1 MAETELDRFFRENRL
16 REAQSVEP
24 SVFENPRYASMIYNS
39 SVPLNQL
46 EKYIQQSQGYMLE
59 PAYNPTMRDTSQKN
73 VRSALEYLK
82 SKGIVGKDVRE
93 GRRTLKDTTESFTG
107 TEDSIGLV
115 DATPIGSLF
124 AAQEG
129 QRALV
134 KAEPNAFKRQMASL
148 SFMRQPFQT
157 YLDRPEVAIPLFD
170 MASGAVEGMGFA
182 YLAKPILKK
191 FKNFAKSL
199 AGKIKGDTEVSAPT
213 IGALPKA
220 EPNML
225 ASTRRMPPNMV
236 MTNPR
241 KLDDFGFYYK
251 SEELANKMKQTK
263 GSGKDFENFFKGQGI
278 SETELFDTG
287 LDELFKVTSRPITKK
302 DILTKI
308 NLNKLQ
314 LYEDV
319 YQDNPVAEGSSLIFE
334 NIADKI
340 SETPSY
346 NKFSNYEIDELNKGL
361 NVSDKTRAETELV
374 NPTKVLEDTKT
385 GYRIVYDDDGQ
396 NFLTFDKDADIFD
409 ITQSEQYKGF
419 RDSGDDMDAYRF
431 NEIAERGNINEA
443 IVQTESYA
451 IQNGDYV
458 AKDARFSESTQ
469 QGGSNYKEAVLGKQS
484 NNPTLAQSGEY
495 DAVDDYI
502 NPAHFPNY
510 NPIVHVRTK
519 DRTLDDGS
527 KTLYVEELQ
536 SDRGQAGRRRGFAPG
551 SRSYAKLEEKMNGL
565 NSELINTFKNIP
577 IKLKSYEQEEL
588 YKRAN
593 PDKPIIRV
601 PFRSDLSPSELK
613 LATDQANMLSDD
625 RLLGTSIQR
634 LRADLEEFLDVDNSR
649 IPEEFKTMK
658 LSDYLDFISDPDYKG
673 SSDVEMFNLMRI
685 IDNDRRYPLGRD
697 DLDGFPPKFNEMS
710 EEQQINRLRSAL
722 QDIQYERYDLKGSNK
737 FPDLDT
743 FAGYA
748 DDLRND
754 ITETGNK
761 MMGNV
766 PGGAL
771 VEKTEDWTKVGIK
784 RLLQR
789 AVKEGHDSVSFSPGQ
804 VQVDRW
810 GNEGL
815 YNHYDNV
822 IPAMA
827 KKVAGKENVT
837 KAMVEIRPK
846 NLHTVVMMRGETP
859 LDRLYMVKEVG
870 TDKPVASFKTLE
882 QAQDNADFRNA
893 TQKQESV
900 TIKITPELREKV
912 LKGLS
917 LFTMGAGTAIG
928 LEEQLGALSNMPS
941 TQANAT

>member
-1 MAETELDRFFRENRL
+1 MAETELDRFFRENRI

-24 SVFENPRYASMIYNS
+24 SVFEDPRYASMIYNS

-46 EKYIQQSQGYMLE
+46 QKNIQQSQGATLE
-59 PAYNPTMRDTSQKN
+59 PYKPTMRENIKYGIRDLLTYLGTPEGTASNVARGFMGNPNAEAFSKSVGLLDVAPIVNIPFYLQEAGRGFQRAQKGTDYIAPAIEGGAAILEGALVTKPLAKKLKGFSKSLSQK
-73 VRSALEYLK
+73 LQGET
-82 SKGIVGKDVRE
+82 D
-93 GRRTLKDTTESFTG
+93 
-107 TEDSIGLV
+107 
-115 DATPIGSLF
+115 
-124 AAQEG
+124 
-129 QRALV
+129 
-134 KAEPNAFKRQMASL
+134 
-148 SFMRQPFQT
+148 
-157 YLDRPEVAIPLFD
+157 
-170 MASGAVEGMGFA
+170 
-182 YLAKPILKK
+182 
-191 FKNFAKSL
+191 
-199 AGKIKGDTEVSAPT
+199 VSAPT
-213 IGALPKA
+213 IGSLPKA
-220 EPNML
+220 EPKML
-225 ASTRRMPPNMV
+225 ASTRRMPPGGGNV

-241 KLDDFGFYYK
+241 KLDDFGFFYK
-251 SEELANKMKQTK
+251 SEEVANKMKQNK
-263 GSGKDFENFFKGQGI
+263 GSGKDFENYFLKQGVTK
-278 SETELFDTG
+278 SELFDTG

-308 NLNKLQ
+308 NVNKLE

-346 NKFSNYEIDELNKGL
+346 NKFSNYEIDEIRLNHLNKGIK
-361 NVSDKTRAETELV
+361 VSDETRAETELV
-374 NPTKVLEDTKT
+374 KPTKVLEDTKT

-458 AKDARFSESTQ
+458 AKDARFSRQTQ
-469 QGGSNYKEAVLGKQS
+469 PGGTNYREFVIGKQS
-484 NNPTLAQSGEY
+484 NNPTLAQRGEY
-495 DAVDDYI
+495 DLVDDYQ
-502 NPAHFPNY
+502 NPIHFPNY
-510 NPIVHVRTK
+510 NPIVHLRTK
-519 DRTLDDGS
+519 DRTLEDGS
-527 KTLYVEELQ
+527 KTLYVEEFQ
-536 SDRGQAGRRRGFAPG
+536 SDRGQAGRQRGFAPG
-551 SRSYAKLEEKMNGL
+551 SRSYAKLEEEMKGYN
-565 NSELINTFKNIP
+565 NELLNTFKNIP

-634 LRADLEEFLDVDNSR
+634 LRTDLEEFLDVDNSR

-673 SSDVEMFNLMRI
+673 SSDIEMFNLMRI
-685 IDNDRRYPLGRD
+685 IDSDRRYPLGRD

-722 QDIQYERYDLKGSNK
+722 QDIQYERYDIKGSNR

-748 DDLRND
+748 DQLRND
-754 ITETGNK
+754 IVETNNK

-766 PGGAL
+766 PGGDL
-771 VEKTEDWTKVGIK
+771 VESTEDWTKFGIK

-789 AVKEGHDSVSFSPGQ
+789 AVLEGHDSVSFSPGQ

-815 YNHYDNV
+815 LDHYEDK
-822 IPAMA
+822 IPSMA
-827 KKVAGKENVT
+827 KKVAGKENVS
-837 KAMVEIRPK
+837 KQIVEIRPT
-846 NLHTVVMMRGETP
+846 NLHTVVMLRGSSP
-859 LDRLYMVKEVG
+859 LDRVYQVKEVG
-870 TDKPVASFKTLE
+870 TDLPVASFKTLE
-882 QAQDNADFRNA
+882 EAQNNADFRNA

-928 LEEQLGALSNMPS
+928 LDEQLGALSNMPS

>member
-129 QRALV
+129 QRELI

-458 AKDARFSESTQ
+458 AKDARFSEQTQ
-469 QGGSNYKEAVLGKQS
+469 QGGSNYREFVIGKQS
-484 NNPTLAQSGEY
+484 NNPTLAQRGEY
-495 DAVDDYI
+495 DLVDDYQ
-502 NPAHFPNY
+502 NPIHFPNY
-510 NPIVHVRTK
+510 NPIVHLRTK
-519 DRTLDDGS
+519 DRTLEDGS
-527 KTLYVEELQ
+527 KTLYVEEFQ
-536 SDRGQAGRRRGFAPG
+536 SDRGQAGRQRGFAPG
-551 SRSYAKLEEKMNGL
+551 
-565 NSELINTFKNIP
+565 T
-577 IKLKSYEQEEL
+577 KSYEKNKQKFDEVDDELFGLRNLKIKLTAPEQELL
-588 YKRAN
+588 YSLKNSDR
-593 PDKPIIRV
+593 PPIRV
-601 PFRSDLSPSELK
+601 P
-613 LATDQANMLSDD
+613 
-625 RLLGTSIQR
+625 
-634 LRADLEEFLDVDNSR
+634 LREDVSGLMAEKYNQGAKMPENVFDYENSR
-649 IPEEFKTMK
+649 MPDEYKTMTMADYIDFVNSNNLEDSITTSLEPLKALRKAGFVVEPFEKMPKELQRDIVGTFVRYTPPTKYDLRGNNQFPDAKTFEAYVDDLIARRYRLDTK
-658 LSDYLDFISDPDYKG
+658 LS
-673 SSDVEMFNLMRI
+673 
-685 IDNDRRYPLGRD
+685 
-697 DLDGFPPKFNEMS
+697 
-710 EEQQINRLRSAL
+710 
-722 QDIQYERYDLKGSNK
+722 SN
-737 FPDLDT
+737 
-743 FAGYA
+743 
-748 DDLRND
+748 
-754 ITETGNK
+754 I
-761 MMGNV
+761 
-766 PGGAL
+766 PGGDV
-771 VEKTEDWTKVGIK
+771 VETTEGWTKFGIK

-789 AVKEGHDSVSFSPGQ
+789 AVQEGHDSVSFSPGQ
-804 VQVDRW
+804 IQVDRW
-810 GNEGL
+810 RKESL
-815 YNHYDNV
+815 RDHYDKK
-822 IPAMA
+822 IPSMA
-827 KKVAGKENVT
+827 KKVAGEKNVS
-837 KAMVEIRPK
+837 KQIVEIRPK
-846 NLHTVVMMRGETP
+846 NLHTVVMIRGETP

-882 QAQDNADFRNA
+882 QAQNNADFRNA
-893 TQKQESV
+893 TQKQESW

-928 LEEQLGALSNMPS
+928 LDEQLGALSNMPS

>member
-24 SVFENPRYASMIYNS
+24 SVFENPQYASMIYNS

-46 EKYIQQSQGYMLE
+46 EKNIQQSQGAMLE
-59 PAYNPTMRDTSQKN
+59 PYKPTMRENIRYGIRDLLTYLGTPEGTASN
-73 VRSALEYLK
+73 VARGVMGNPNAETFSKSVGLLDVAPIVNIPFYLQEAK
-82 SKGIVGKDVRE
+82 RGFEKAQ
-93 GRRTLKDTTESFTG
+93 TG
-107 TEDSIGLV
+107 TDYIAPAIEG
-115 DATPIGSLF
+115 G
-124 AAQEG
+124 AALLEG
-129 QRALV
+129 ALV
-134 KAEPNAFKRQMASL
+134 TK
-148 SFMRQPFQT
+148 
-157 YLDRPEVAIPLFD
+157 PL
-170 MASGAVEGMGFA
+170 
-182 YLAKPILKK
+182 
-191 FKNFAKSL
+191 AKSL
-199 AGKIKGDTEVSAPT
+199 KGFSKSLSQKLKGDTDVSTPIVGT
-213 IGALPKA
+213 LPLKS
-220 EPNML
+220 EPKML

-236 MTNPR
+236 MKDPR
-241 KLDDFGFYYK
+241 VVDDFGFYYK

-287 LDELFKVTSRPITKK
+287 LTDLFKVTNRPITKK
-302 DILTKI
+302 DILLKI
-308 NLNKLQ
+308 RMNKLQ
-314 LYEDV
+314 LYEDI

-346 NKFSNYEIDELNKGL
+346 NKFSNYEIDEIRFNHLNKGIK
-361 NVSDKTRAETELV
+361 VSDETRAETMLV
-374 NPTKVLEDTKT
+374 NPSKVLEDTKT
-385 GYRIVYDDDGQ
+385 GYRIVYDDESKS
-396 NFLTFDKDADIFD
+396 FLTFNKDADIFD
-409 ITQSEQYKGF
+409 ISQSEQYKLF
-419 RDSGDDMDAYRF
+419 SDSGDDMDAFRF
-431 NEIAERGNINEA
+431 NEISTPGNINEA
-443 IVQTESYA
+443 IVQTESFA
-451 IQNGDYV
+451 IQNGDYI

-469 QGGSNYKEAVLGKQS
+469 QGGSNYQEAVLGKQS
-484 NNPTLAQSGEY
+484 NNPTLAQRGEY

-536 SDRGQAGRRRGFAPG
+536 SDRGQAGRRKGFAPG

-565 NSELINTFKNIP
+565 NSELLNTFKNIP

-601 PFRSDLSPSELK
+601 PFRSDLSPSVLK
-613 LATDQANMLSDD
+613 FATDRANMLSDD

-673 SSDVEMFNLMRI
+673 SSDVEMLNLMRI
-685 IDNDRRYPLGRD
+685 IDTDRRYPLGRD
-697 DLDGFPPKFNEMS
+697 DLDGFPPKFNELS
-710 EEQQINRLRSAL
+710 KEQQINRLRSAL

-766 PGGAL
+766 PGGDL

-882 QAQDNADFRNA
+882 QAQNNADFRNA

-928 LEEQLGALSNMPS
+928 LDEQLGALSNMPS

>member
-16 REAQSVEP
+16 RGAQSVEP
-24 SVFENPRYASMIYNS
+24 SVFENPQYASMIYNS

-46 EKYIQQSQGYMLE
+46 EKNIQQSQGATLE
-59 PAYNPTMRDTSQKN
+59 PYNPSLTD
-73 VRSALEYLK
+73 YFK
-82 SKGIVGKDVRE
+82 SGASYVGENLLGMNNYQANKF
-93 GRRTLKDTTESFTG
+93 G
-107 TEDSIGLV
+107 
-115 DATPIGSLF
+115 
-124 AAQEG
+124 
-129 QRALV
+129 
-134 KAEPNAFKRQMASL
+134 RQM
-148 SFMRQPFQT
+148 FG
-157 YLDRPEVAIPLFD
+157 DRGSDQLTKNI
-170 MASGAVEGMGFA
+170 GFA
-182 YLAKPILKK
+182 DIVPAFRGMHMAALPMIPAYANEAYRAFDRGDYLGGVIEGGAALLEGVLLTKPI
-191 FKNFAKSL
+191 AKSL
-199 AGKIKGDTEVSAPT
+199 KELSKSLSQKLKGEGEVSAPT
-213 IGALPKA
+213 IGALPLKT
-220 EPNML
+220 EPKML
-225 ASTRRMPPNMV
+225 ASTRRMPPGGGNV
-236 MTNPR
+236 MTDPR
-241 KLDDFGFYYK
+241 KLDELGFFYK
-251 SEELANKMKQTK
+251 SEEIANKMKQNK
-263 GSGKDFENFFKGQGI
+263 GSGADFKKYFENQGV
-278 SETELFDTG
+278 TDAELIDTG
-287 LDELFKVTSRPITKK
+287 LTDLFKVTSRPITKK
-302 DILTKI
+302 DILLKI
-308 NLNKLQ
+308 RMNKLQ
-314 LYEDV
+314 LYEDI

-346 NKFSNYEIDELNKGL
+346 NKFSNYEIDQLNRGL
-361 NVSDKTRAETELV
+361 KVSDETRAETELV
-374 NPTKVLEDTKT
+374 NPAKVLEDTKT
-385 GYRIVYDDDGQ
+385 GYRIVYDDESKS
-396 NFLTFDKDADIFD
+396 FLTFNKDADIFD
-409 ITQSEQYKGF
+409 ISQSEQYKLF
-419 RDSGDDMDAYRF
+419 SDSGDDMDAFRF
-431 NEIAERGNINEA
+431 NEISTPGNINEA
-443 IVQTESYA
+443 IVQTESFA
-451 IQNGDYV
+451 IQNGDYI

-484 NNPTLAQSGEY
+484 NNPTLAQRGEY

-502 NPAHFPNY
+502 NKAHFPNY

-565 NSELINTFKNIP
+565 NSELLNTFKNIP

-601 PFRSDLSPSELK
+601 PFKSDLSPSVLK
-613 LATDQANMLSDD
+613 FATDRANMLSDD

-658 LSDYLDFISDPDYKG
+658 LSDYLDFISDPEYKG
-673 SSDVEMFNLMRI
+673 SSDVEMLNLMRI
-685 IDNDRRYPLGRD
+685 IDTDRRYPLGRD
-697 DLDGFPPKFNEMS
+697 DLDGFPPKFNELS
-710 EEQQINRLRSAL
+710 KEQQINRLRSAL
-722 QDIQYERYDLKGSNK
+722 QDIRYERYDLKGSNK

-766 PGGAL
+766 PGGDL

-882 QAQDNADFRNA
+882 QAQNNADFRNA

-928 LEEQLGALSNMPS
+928 LDEQLGALSNMPS

>member
-1 MAETELDRFFRENRL
+1 MAETELDRFFRENRIK
-16 REAQSVEP
+16 EAQSVNP
-24 SVFENPRYASMIYNS
+24 SVFENPQYASMIYNS

-46 EKYIQQSQGYMLE
+46 EKNIQQSQGATLE
-59 PAYNPTMRDTSQKN
+59 PYNPTMRENIKYGIRDLLTYLGTPEGVASN
-73 VRSALEYLK
+73 VARGFMGNPNAEAFSKSVGLLDVAPIVNIPFYLQ
-82 SKGIVGKDVRE
+82 E
-93 GRRTLKDTTESFTG
+93 AGRGFERAQTG
-107 TEDSIGLV
+107 TDYIAPAIEG
-115 DATPIGSLF
+115 G
-124 AAQEG
+124 AAILEG
-129 QRALV
+129 ALV
-134 KAEPNAFKRQMASL
+134 TKPLAKKLKGFSKSL
-148 SFMRQPFQT
+148 S
-157 YLDRPEVAIPLFD
+157 
-170 MASGAVEGMGFA
+170 
-182 YLAKPILKK
+182 KK
-191 FKNFAKSL
+191 L
-199 AGKIKGDTEVSAPT
+199 KGDTDVSTPIVGT
-213 IGALPKA
+213 LPLKS
-220 EPNML
+220 EPKML

-236 MTNPR
+236 MKDPR
-241 KLDDFGFYYK
+241 VVDDFGFYYK

-287 LDELFKVTSRPITKK
+287 LTDLFKVTNRPITKK
-302 DILTKI
+302 DILLKI
-308 NLNKLQ
+308 RMNKLQ
-314 LYEDV
+314 LYEDI

-334 NIADKI
+334 NIAEKI
-340 SETPSY
+340 SKTPSY
-346 NKFSNYEIDELNKGL
+346 NKFSNYEIDEIRFNHLNRGIK
-361 NVSDKTRAETELV
+361 VSDETRAETELV
-374 NPTKVLEDTKT
+374 NPSKVLEDTKT
-385 GYRIVYDDDGQ
+385 GYRIVYDDESKS
-396 NFLTFDKDADIFD
+396 FLTFNKDADIFD
-409 ITQSEQYKGF
+409 ISQSEQYKLF
-419 RDSGDDMDAYRF
+419 SDSGDDMDAFRF
-431 NEIAERGNINEA
+431 NEISTPGNINEA
-443 IVQTESYA
+443 IVQTESFA
-451 IQNGDYV
+451 IQNGDYI

-469 QGGSNYKEAVLGKQS
+469 QGGSNYQEAVLGKQS
-484 NNPTLAQSGEY
+484 NNPTLAQRGEY

-565 NSELINTFKNIP
+565 NSELLNTFKNIP

-601 PFRSDLSPSELK
+601 PFKSDLSPSVLK
-613 LATDQANMLSDD
+613 FATDRANMLSDD

-658 LSDYLDFISDPDYKG
+658 LSDYLDFISDPEYKG
-673 SSDVEMFNLMRI
+673 SSDVEMLNLMRI
-685 IDNDRRYPLGRD
+685 IDTDRRYPLGRD
-697 DLDGFPPKFNEMS
+697 DLDGFPPKFNELS
-710 EEQQINRLRSAL
+710 KEQQIKRLRSAL
-722 QDIQYERYDLKGSNK
+722 QDIQYGRYDLKGSNK

-766 PGGAL
+766 PGGDL

-882 QAQDNADFRNA
+882 QAQNNADFRNA

-928 LEEQLGALSNMPS
+928 LDEQLGALSNMPS

>member
-46 EKYIQQSQGYMLE
+46 EKNIQQSQGATLE
-59 PAYNPTMRDTSQKN
+59 PYNPTMRENIKYGIRDLLTYLGTPEGVASN
-73 VRSALEYLK
+73 VARGFMGNPNAEAFSKSVGLLDVAPIVNIPFYLQEAGRGFERAQTGTDYIAPAIEGGAAILEGALVTKPLAKKLK
-82 SKGIVGKDVRE
+82 SF
-93 GRRTLKDTTESFTG
+93 S
-107 TEDSIGLV
+107 
-115 DATPIGSLF
+115 
-124 AAQEG
+124 Q
-129 QRALV
+129 
-134 KAEPNAFKRQMASL
+134 SL
-148 SFMRQPFQT
+148 S
-157 YLDRPEVAIPLFD
+157 
-170 MASGAVEGMGFA
+170 
-182 YLAKPILKK
+182 KK
-191 FKNFAKSL
+191 L
-199 AGKIKGDTEVSAPT
+199 KGDTDVSTPIAGT
-213 IGALPKA
+213 LPLKS
-220 EPNML
+220 EPKML
-225 ASTRRMPPNMV
+225 AITRRMPPNMV
-236 MTNPR
+236 MKDPR
-241 KLDDFGFYYK
+241 VVDDFGFYYK

-287 LDELFKVTSRPITKK
+287 LTDLFKVTSRPITKK
-302 DILTKI
+302 DILLKI
-308 NLNKLQ
+308 RMNKLQ
-314 LYEDV
+314 LYEDI

-334 NIADKI
+334 DITKKI
-340 SETPSY
+340 SETPQY

-361 NVSDKTRAETELV
+361 NVSDETRSATELT
-374 NPTKVLEDTKT
+374 NPTRVLEDNKT
-385 GYRIVYDDDGQ
+385 GYRIVYDDNSN

-409 ITQSEQYKGF
+409 ITQSEQYKMF
-419 RDSGDDMDAYRF
+419 KDVGDDMDAFRYD
-431 NEIAERGNINEA
+431 EIAERGNINEA
-443 IVQTESYA
+443 IVQTESFA
-451 IQNGDYV
+451 IQNGDYI

-469 QGGSNYKEAVLGKQS
+469 QGGSNYQEAVLGKQS
-484 NNPTLAQSGEY
+484 NNPTLAQRGEY

-536 SDRGQAGRRRGFAPG
+536 SDRGQAGRQRGFAPG
-551 SRSYAKLEEKMNGL
+551 TKSYAKNKEKFDKIDDELFGL
-565 NSELINTFKNIP
+565 RNLK
-577 IKLKSYEQEEL
+577 IKLTASEQELL
-588 YKRAN
+588 YSLKN
-593 PDKPIIRV
+593 PGRPPIRV
-601 PFRSDLSPSELK
+601 P
-613 LATDQANMLSDD
+613 
-625 RLLGTSIQR
+625 
-634 LRADLEEFLDVDNSR
+634 LREDVSGLMAEKYNQGAKMPENVFDYENSR
-649 IPEEFKTMK
+649 MPDEYKTMTMT
-658 LSDYLDFISDPDYKG
+658 DYIDFVNSNNLEDSITTSLEPLKALRKAG
-673 SSDVEMFNLMRI
+673 FVVEPFEKMPKELQRDIVGTFV
-685 IDNDRRYPLGRD
+685 RYT
-697 DLDGFPPKFNEMS
+697 PPTK
-710 EEQQINRLRSAL
+710 
-722 QDIQYERYDLKGSNK
+722 YDLRGNNQ
-737 FPDLDT
+737 FPDAKT
-743 FAGYA
+743 FEDYA
-748 DDLRND
+748 DDLIAQRYRLD
-754 ITETGNK
+754 TKLSGNI
-761 MMGNV
+761 
-766 PGGAL
+766 PGGDV

-859 LDRLYMVKEVG
+859 LDKLYMVKEVG

-882 QAQDNADFRNA
+882 QAQNNADFRNA

-928 LEEQLGALSNMPS
+928 LEEQLGALSDMPS

>member
-1 MAETELDRFFRENRL
+1 
-16 REAQSVEP
+16 
-24 SVFENPRYASMIYNS
+24 
-39 SVPLNQL
+39 
-46 EKYIQQSQGYMLE
+46 
-59 PAYNPTMRDTSQKN
+59 
-73 VRSALEYLK
+73 
-82 SKGIVGKDVRE
+82 
-93 GRRTLKDTTESFTG
+93 
-107 TEDSIGLV
+107 
-115 DATPIGSLF
+115 
-124 AAQEG
+124 
-129 QRALV
+129 
-134 KAEPNAFKRQMASL
+134 
-148 SFMRQPFQT
+148 
-157 YLDRPEVAIPLFD
+157 
-170 MASGAVEGMGFA
+170 
-182 YLAKPILKK
+182 
-191 FKNFAKSL
+191 
-199 AGKIKGDTEVSAPT
+199 
-213 IGALPKA
+213 
-220 EPNML
+220 
-225 ASTRRMPPNMV
+225 MV
-236 MTNPR
+236 MKDPR
-241 KLDDFGFYYK
+241 VVDDFGFYYK

-287 LDELFKVTSRPITKK
+287 LTDLFKVTNRPITKK
-302 DILTKI
+302 DILLKI
-308 NLNKLQ
+308 RMNKLQ
-314 LYEDV
+314 LYEDI

-340 SETPSY
+340 SKTPSY
-346 NKFSNYEIDELNKGL
+346 NKFSNYEIDEIRFNHLNRGIK
-361 NVSDKTRAETELV
+361 VSDETRAETELV
-374 NPTKVLEDTKT
+374 NPSKVLEDTKT
-385 GYRIVYDDDGQ
+385 GYRIVYDDESKS
-396 NFLTFDKDADIFD
+396 FLTFNKDADIFD
-409 ITQSEQYKGF
+409 ISQSEQYKLF
-419 RDSGDDMDAYRF
+419 SDSGDDMDAFRF
-431 NEIAERGNINEA
+431 NEISTPGNINEA
-443 IVQTESYA
+443 IVQTESFA
-451 IQNGDYV
+451 IQNGDYI

-484 NNPTLAQSGEY
+484 NNPTLAQRGEY

-565 NSELINTFKNIP
+565 NSELLNTFKNIP

-601 PFRSDLSPSELK
+601 PFKSDLSPSVLK
-613 LATDQANMLSDD
+613 FATDRANMLSDD

-673 SSDVEMFNLMRI
+673 SSDVEMLNLMRI
-685 IDNDRRYPLGRD
+685 IDTDRRYPLGRD
-697 DLDGFPPKFNEMS
+697 DLDGFPPKFNELS
-710 EEQQINRLRSAL
+710 KEQQINRLRSAL
-722 QDIQYERYDLKGSNK
+722 QDIRYERYDLKGSNK

-766 PGGAL
+766 PGGDL

-882 QAQDNADFRNA
+882 QAQNNADFRNA

-928 LEEQLGALSNMPS
+928 LDEQLGALSNMPS

>member
-24 SVFENPRYASMIYNS
+24 SVFENPQYASMIYNS

-46 EKYIQQSQGYMLE
+46 EKNIQQSQGAMLE
-59 PAYNPTMRDTSQKN
+59 PYKPTMRENIKYGIRDLLTYLGTPEGTASNVARGVMGNPNAETFSKSVGLLDVAPIVNIPFYLQEAGRGFQRAQKGTDYIAPAIEGGAAILEGALVTKPLAKKLKGFSQSLSKKLRGDTDVSTPI
-73 VRSALEYLK
+73 VGTLPLK
-82 SKGIVGKDVRE
+82 S
-93 GRRTLKDTTESFTG
+93 
-107 TEDSIGLV
+107 
-115 DATPIGSLF
+115 
-124 AAQEG
+124 
-129 QRALV
+129 
-134 KAEPNAFKRQMASL
+134 EPK
-148 SFMRQPFQT
+148 
-157 YLDRPEVAIPLFD
+157 
-170 MASGAVEGMGFA
+170 
-182 YLAKPILKK
+182 
-191 FKNFAKSL
+191 
-199 AGKIKGDTEVSAPT
+199 
-213 IGALPKA
+213 
-220 EPNML
+220 ML

-236 MTNPR
+236 MKDPR
-241 KLDDFGFYYK
+241 VVDDFGFYYK

-278 SETELFDTG
+278 SESELFDTG
-287 LDELFKVTSRPITKK
+287 LTDLFKVTSRPITKK
-302 DILTKI
+302 DILLKI
-308 NLNKLQ
+308 RMNKLQ
-314 LYEDV
+314 LYEDI

-340 SETPSY
+340 SETPTY
-346 NKFSNYEIDELNKGL
+346 NKFSNYEIDALNKGI
-361 NVSDKTRAETELV
+361 NVSDETRSATELTK
-374 NPTKVLEDTKT
+374 PSKVLEDTKT
-385 GYRIVYDDDGQ
+385 GYRIVYDDESKS
-396 NFLTFDKDADIFD
+396 FLTFNKDADIFD
-409 ITQSEQYKGF
+409 ITQSEQYKIF
-419 RDSGDDMDAYRF
+419 RDSGDDMDAFRF
-431 NEIAERGNINEA
+431 NEIASKGNINEA
-443 IVQTESYA
+443 IVQTESLA
-451 IQNGDYV
+451 IQNGDYI

-469 QGGSNYKEAVLGKQS
+469 QGGSNYQEAVLGKQS
-484 NNPTLAQSGEY
+484 NNPTLAQRGEY

-502 NPAHFPNY
+502 NPTHFPNY

-565 NSELINTFKNIP
+565 NSELLNTFKNIP
-577 IKLKSYEQEEL
+577 IKLKAPEQEVL
-588 YKRAN
+588 YQLKN
-593 PDKPIIRV
+593 PSKPPIRV
-601 PFRSDLSPSELK
+601 PLQNDVS
-613 LATDQANMLSDD
+613 
-625 RLLGTSIQR
+625 LLMAEKYNQGAKIPDT
-634 LRADLEEFLDVDNSR
+634 LYDYDNSR
-649 IPEEFKTMK
+649 MPDEYKTMN
-658 LSDYLDFISDPDYKG
+658 LSDYIAFLSDPNNPIKG
-673 SSDVEMFNLMRI
+673 EIETLNLMRNI
-685 IDNDRRYPLGRD
+685 GGLSTLYKIGKVPNKIDFNN
-697 DLDGFPPKFNEMS
+697 LDKEK
-710 EEQQINRLRSAL
+710 QINLLRSAL
-722 QDIQYERYDLKGSNK
+722 QDIQYERYDLKGSNR

-766 PGGAL
+766 PGGDL